1 MNDLRVRNFR
11 CYRDEIPVDFG
22 DITAFIGKNDVGK
35 SSIMEA
41 LDIFLNDRSPDSDDA
56 SKDGDGKD
64 LAIICE
70 FSGFPAAI
78 VIDDK
83 NPTTLIDEHLL
94 NADGCLEVHKK
105 YSGHAANPK
114 CTGVFLY
121 AVHPTAVN
129 VGDLL
134 QLKNPELKARAQA
147 LQVDMTGVDQRF
159 NAPIRQRIRGA
170 VGTLDL
176 QPTLIPLDE
185 KTNWKNVWDNLKLH
199 LPTFA
204 LFKSDRE
211 STDQDPEAQNPLKAA
226 VGDLFNEGNMDVVVG
241 DIDGSPMVLRNQGIP
256 GRHWVSFEL
265 AGVKSNRLALNAR
278 IKIVAGGMTQTSEIH
293 SGGSYLS
300 QNDVRV
306 HFGLG
311 MAKKLTVWRFT
322 GLLER

>member
-1 MNDLRVRNFR
+1 MHRSISLCR
-11 CYRDEIPVDFG
+11 
-22 DITAFIGKNDVGK
+22 
-35 SSIMEA
+35 SS
-41 LDIFLNDRSPDSDDA
+41 DRRERRGLVAAQESRIEGPGTGIAGGYDGGGPTVQRSDPPEDSW
-56 SKDGDGKD
+56 GRR
-64 LAIICE
+64 
-70 FSGFPAAI
+70 
-78 VIDDK
+78 
-83 NPTTLIDEHLL
+83 H
-94 NADGCLEVHKK
+94 
-105 YSGHAANPK
+105 
-114 CTGVFLY
+114 
-121 AVHPTAVN
+121 
-129 VGDLL
+129 
-134 QLKNPELKARAQA
+134 
-147 LQVDMTGVDQRF
+147 
-159 NAPIRQRIRGA
+159 
-170 VGTLDL
+170 LDL

-211 STDQDPEAQNPLKAA
+211 SRDQDPEAQNPLKAA